1 MGYMSILRMP
11 NVNTIEFL
19 QGLWRTVGKVNRMEY
34 KPSKGFI
41 EDIVKLACL
50 CDENDTD
57 NLEIGCTMKD
67 GRRAIVE
74 MTFRTEDGNGNE

>member
-1 MGYMSILRMP
+1 VENG
-11 NVNTIEFL
+11 
-19 QGLWRTVGKVNRMEY
+19 RTVTGMKEY
-34 KPSKGFI
+34 KPTKGFI

-57 NLEIGCTMKD
+57 SMEIGFTLKD

-74 MTFRTEDGNGNE
+74 MTFRTEDGDGNG

>member
-1 MGYMSILRMP
+1 MGQILVMR
-11 NVNTIEFL
+11 
-19 QGLWRTVGKVNRMEY
+19 RTVTTMNEY
-34 KPSKGFI
+34 KPTKGFI

-57 NLEIGCTMKD
+57 SMEIGFTLKD

-74 MTFRTEDGNGNE
+74 MTFRVEEGDGNG

>member
-1 MGYMSILRMP
+1 MVCNAVWENKILS
-11 NVNTIEFL
+11 E
-19 QGLWRTVGKVNRMEY
+19 LWRGDGGERIMKGY
-34 KPSKGFI
+34 KPTKGFI

-57 NLEIGCTMKD
+57 SMEIGFTLKD

-74 MTFRTEDGNGNE
+74 MTFRVEVSE

>member
-1 MGYMSILRMP
+1 MD
-11 NVNTIEFL
+11 
-19 QGLWRTVGKVNRMEY
+19 Y

-41 EDIVKLACL
+41 EDIVKLACF

-57 NLEIGCTMKD
+57 SMEIGFTLKD

-74 MTFRTEDGNGNE
+74 MTFRTEDGDGNDQ

>member
-1 MGYMSILRMP
+1 MGH
-11 NVNTIEFL
+11 
-19 QGLWRTVGKVNRMEY
+19 GRTVTTMEY
-34 KPSKGFI
+34 KPTKGFI

-57 NLEIGCTMKD
+57 SMEIGFTLKD

-74 MTFRTEDGNGNE
+74 MTFRTEEGDGNG

>member
-1 MGYMSILRMP
+1 M
-11 NVNTIEFL
+11 
-19 QGLWRTVGKVNRMEY
+19 KEY
-34 KPSKGFI
+34 KPTKGFI

-57 NLEIGCTMKD
+57 SMEIGFTLKD

-74 MTFRTEDGNGNE
+74 MTFRVEEGDGNG